1 MKHHFR
7 RKLLNENRLIGTM
20 VTLDSPAVSE
30 LLAQV
35 GFDWL
40 FIDAEHAPFSTRDMQ
55 ALLQSAGN
63 TPCVIRL
70 VSGTEVAIKKALD
83 IGAAGIIVP
92 QVNTAEHAEQI
103 IRMARYSPEGN
114 RGVGIGRAHGYGL
127 KFQEYI
133 DRANEKTAVIVQAEH
148 IEAVNNIHSI
158 VKVPGIDA
166 VLVGPY
172 DLSASLGKLGKV
184 DDPEVVAAI
193 EKVTEACLNAG
204 IRLGIFG
211 VTTEAVKPYIEKG
224 YTLIVAG
231 VDTLML
237 ARTAKALL
245 KELKNK

>member
-1 MKHHFR
+1 MKNKFR
-7 RKLLNENRLIGTM
+7 KKLLHGDRLIGTM

-30 LLAQV
+30 LLAKI

-40 FIDAEHAPFSTRDMQ
+40 FIDAEHAPFTTRDMQ
-55 ALLQSAGN
+55 SLLQSAGD
-63 TPCVIRL
+63 TPCLIRL
-70 VSGTEVAIKKALD
+70 ASGSEVEIKKALD

-92 QVNTAEHAEQI
+92 QVNTAEQAEQVV
-103 IRMARYSPEGN
+103 RMARYSPEGN

-127 KFQEYI
+127 KFKEYI
-133 DRANEKTAVIVQAEH
+133 NKANDETAVIVQAEH

-184 DDPEVVAAI
+184 DDPEVVKAI
-193 EKVTEACLNAG
+193 DKVTEVCLNAG
-204 IRLGIFG
+204 ISLGIFG
-211 VTTEAVKPYIEKG
+211 VTAEAVKPYIKKG

-237 ARTAKALL
+237 ASTAKVLL
-245 KELKNK
+245 KDLKNK

>member
-1 MKHHFR
+1 MKNAFR
-7 RKLLNENRLIGTM
+7 KKLLNKNRLIGTM

-30 LLAQV
+30 LLSQV

-40 FIDAEHAPFSTRDMQ
+40 FIDAEHAPYSTKDMQ
-55 ALLQSAGN
+55 ALLQSAGK

-92 QVNTAEHAEQI
+92 QVNTAEQAEQI
-103 IRMARYSPEGN
+103 VQMARYSPMGS

-133 DRANEKTAVIVQAEH
+133 ARANEETAVIVQAEH

-158 VKVPGIDA
+158 VKVPGIDV

-172 DLSASLGKLGKV
+172 DLSASMGKLGKV
-184 DDPEVVAAI
+184 DDVEVVAAI

-211 VTTEAVKPYIEKG
+211 VSAEAVKPYMKKG

-237 ARTAKALL
+237 ARSANSLL
-245 KELKNK
+245 KDLKNQ

>member
-1 MKHHFR
+1 MKNNFR
-7 RKLLNENRLIGTM
+7 KKLLNGDLLAGTM
-20 VTLDSPAVSE
+20 VTLNSPEVSE
-30 LLAQV
+30 LLSQI

-40 FIDAEHAPFSTRDMQ
+40 FIDAEHAPFTTRDIQ
-55 ALLQSAGN
+55 SLLQSAGD
-63 TPCVIRL
+63 TPCLIRL
-70 VSGTEVAIKKALD
+70 ASGSEVEIKKALD

-92 QVNTAEHAEQI
+92 QVNTAKQAEQI
-103 IRMARYSPEGN
+103 VQMARYTPEGN

-133 DRANEKTAVIVQAEH
+133 IRANEETVVIVQAEH

-158 VKVPGIDA
+158 AKVPGIDA

-184 DDPEVVAAI
+184 ENPEVVAAI
-193 EKVTEACLNAG
+193 DKVTKVCLDAG
-204 IRLGIFG
+204 IQLGIFG
-211 VTTEAVKPYIEKG
+211 VSAEAVNPYVEKG

-237 ARTAKALL
+237 AKSAQALL
-245 KELKNK
+245 KDLKNK

>member
-1 MKHHFR
+1 MKNAFR
-7 RKLLNENRLIGTM
+7 KKLLNKNRLIGTM

-30 LLAQV
+30 LLSQV

-40 FIDAEHAPFSTRDMQ
+40 FIDAEHAPYSTKDMQ
-55 ALLQSAGN
+55 ALLQSAGK

-92 QVNTAEHAEQI
+92 QVNTAEQAEQI
-103 IRMARYSPEGN
+103 VQMARYSPMGS

-133 DRANEKTAVIVQAEH
+133 ARANEETAVIVQAEH

-158 VKVPGIDA
+158 VKVPGIDV

-172 DLSASLGKLGKV
+172 DLSASMGKLGKV
-184 DDPEVVAAI
+184 DDVEVVAAI

-211 VTTEAVKPYIEKG
+211 VSAEAVKPYMKKG

-237 ARTAKALL
+237 ARSANALL
-245 KELKNK
+245 KDLKNQ